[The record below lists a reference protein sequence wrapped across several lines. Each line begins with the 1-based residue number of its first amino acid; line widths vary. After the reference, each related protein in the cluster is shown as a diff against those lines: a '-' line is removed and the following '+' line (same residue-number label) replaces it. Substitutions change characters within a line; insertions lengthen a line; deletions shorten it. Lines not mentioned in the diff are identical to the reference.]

1 MELHQEYVTLN
12 VSDKTQ
18 MRAYVVRPLSIKPAA
33 GLMVFQE
40 AFGVNEHIR
49 DVANRFAREGYF
61 VISPEFFHRTAEGFE
76 GSYTNFSPIKEHI
89 KALTHEGMFADI
101 HAAFDWLFTQGETEK
116 FPIGAVG
123 YCMGGRAAFMAA
135 MSLPIACGV
144 SYYGGSIAPN
154 NLSSGLLD
162 RVNDIQAP
170 LLLCWAGLDKHIKPD
185 QTLAVTQALRLANKP
200 FTSIEFSDADHG
212 FFCDA
217 RSNYNAAAAKQ
228 AWALTLEFLKSY
240 L

>member
-1 MELHQEYVTLN
+1 MKLKQEYVTLS
-12 VSDKTQ
+12 VSDQTQ
-18 MRAYVVRPLSIKPAA
+18 MRAYVVRPTGVSPKA

-40 AFGVNEHIR
+40 AFGVNPHIR
-49 DVANRFAREGYF
+49 DVADRFAREGYL

-76 GSYTNFSPIKEHI
+76 GSYTHFEPIKTHI
-89 KALTHEGMFADI
+89 KALSNEGMIADI
-101 HAAFDWLFTQGETEK
+101 QAAFGWLLLHRTNEN

-123 YCMGGRAAFMAA
+123 YCMGGRAAFLAA
-135 MSLPIACGV
+135 TNLPIACGI

-162 RVNDIQAP
+162 LVEKVQAP
-170 LLLCWAGLDKHIKPD
+170 LLFYWAGRDLHIKPD
-185 QTLAVTQALRLANKP
+185 QALAVTNALRIANKT
-200 FTSIEFSDADHG
+200 FTSIEFSDAEHG

-217 RSNYNAAAAKQ
+217 RASYNAAAAKQ
-228 AWALTLEFLKSY
+228 SWGFTLEFLKSN